1 MATTLLRSGDIRP
14 TRARARSVNDPLR
27 RLAFAS
33 VGALA
38 LAFSAL
44 SAAAQTGPQVTVD
57 TGRLQGAREGDVRV
71 FRGIPFAA
79 PPVGNRRWRE
89 PALAPAW
96 EGVRDATQF
105 GAACLQPG
113 GRTEPWAQVGPTS
126 EDCLFLNVWRPD
138 TEATGLPV
146 MVFIHG
152 GGFTYGSPSVPLYD
166 GVALAERGVVL
177 ITINYR
183 LSRLGFFA
191 HPALTAED
199 PDGRLGNYGLM
210 DAVAALQ
217 WVQRNAAAFGG
228 DAGNVTLFG
237 ESAGAGMVQLLMASD
252 EANGLF
258 HKAISQSG
266 AGGTILAPIR
276 GAAPNAAETIGRTW
290 AEQHGLS
297 DATAEQLRAMPI
309 ELVPTDRG
317 APMIDGRVV
326 RASPGAPFGAGT
338 EAKVPM
344 LIGANSHENTLY
356 GDNDTIVRAILGADY
371 DGFLE
376 RYQAANDG
384 SRDDA
389 RRELR
394 EDVLSLQQS
403 MFVGQMHA
411 ANGAP
416 TWAYN
421 FRQVRSDER
430 EGSLGTM
437 HGGEMEFLFGALPEG
452 QVWDD
457 ADREASRLT
466 GDYWVR
472 FARTGDPNGDGAPE
486 WRPLSPTQG
495 DYLVIDAQP
504 HMAAT
509 TPLEDEVRA
518 RTLSVAT
525 FLWSRQ

>member
-1 MATTLLRSGDIRP
+1 MTTTRQRSGDARP
-14 TRARARSVNDPLR
+14 NSARARSIEGALR
-27 RLAFAS
+27 QVVLAA
-33 VGALA
+33 VGAVALA
-38 LAFSAL
+38 LPAL
-44 SAAAQTGPQVTVD
+44 PAAAQNGPVAAVD
-57 TGRLQGAREGDVRV
+57 SGRLQGVREGDVQV

-79 PPVGNRRWRE
+79 PPVGERRWRK
-89 PALAPAW
+89 PGPVAAW
-96 EGVRDATQF
+96 EGVRDATRF

-126 EDCLFLNVWRPD
+126 EDCLFLNIWRPD
-138 TEATGLPV
+138 TGATDLPV

-152 GGFTYGSPSVPLYD
+152 GGFTYGSPGVPLYD

-177 ITINYR
+177 VTINYR

-252 EANGLF
+252 EATGLF

-276 GAAPNAAETIGRTW
+276 GAAPNAAETVGRTW

-309 ELVPTDRG
+309 DLVPTDRG
-317 APMIDGRVV
+317 MPMIDGRVV
-326 RASPGAPFGAGT
+326 RASPGAPFRAGT
-338 EAKVPM
+338 EAKAPM

-371 DGFLE
+371 DSFLE

-384 SRDDA
+384 SLDDA

-403 MFVGQMHA
+403 MFVGQMHV

-421 FRQVRSDER
+421 FQQVRSDER

-452 QVWDD
+452 QVWDED
-457 ADREASRLT
+457 DREASRLT

-486 WRPLSPTQG
+486 WRPLSATQG

-504 HMAAT
+504 HMTTT

-518 RTLSVAT
+518 RTLAVAT